1 MAELTRN
8 APLGR
13 TPCQGP
19 SLAHR
24 PTAAAAA
31 MERQAA
37 AAVLRAQR
45 RGLRRSRLL
54 RRAAGAAAPQET
66 PLQHRWQ
73 LRQVHNSFKIHYF
86 Y

>member
-31 MERQAA
+31 MERQTA
-37 AAVLRAQR
+37 AAVLRAER
-45 RGLRRSRLL
+45 RGLRRPGRQ
-54 RRAAGAAAPQET
+54 RRAAGAAAAQET
-66 PLQHRWQ
+66 PLQHRRQ
-73 LRQVHNSFKIHYF
+73 LRQVYSYDIFRH
-86 Y
+86 